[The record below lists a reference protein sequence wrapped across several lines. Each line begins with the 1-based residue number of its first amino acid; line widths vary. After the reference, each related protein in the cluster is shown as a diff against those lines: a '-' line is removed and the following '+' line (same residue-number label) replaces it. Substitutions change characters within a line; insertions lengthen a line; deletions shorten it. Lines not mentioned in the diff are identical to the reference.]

1 MDGTE
6 ASDGDLLAAAGRGDS
21 QAFARLVERHYAVV
35 YRVAWRMTSGHADA
49 EDIVQDT
56 FARLWNSP
64 AQVRDARALRGW
76 LIRVAS
82 NLTID
87 RGRKRTTEDIDAIPE
102 PAADEPGA
110 LERLEEQGAAR
121 QVDNVLAGLPD
132 RQRLALSLV
141 YYEEMSNAEAAA
153 AMEISV
159 DALESLLARARR
171 TLKDRLAGSWQDLLQ
186 DFAGVADKR

>member
-1 MDGTE
+1 MEGTE

-21 QAFARLVERHYAVV
+21 QAFARLVERHYGMV
-35 YRVAWRMTSGHADA
+35 YRVAWRMTSGHADS
-49 EDIVQDT
+49 EDIVQDA
-56 FARLWNSP
+56 FLKLWNSP
-64 AQVRDARALRGW
+64 AQVREVRALRGW

-82 NLTID
+82 NLAID
-87 RGRKRTTEDIDAIPE
+87 RRRRRPMDDIEAIPE
-102 PAADEPGA
+102 PATDEPHA
-110 LERLEEQGAAR
+110 LERIEGQGASRA
-121 QVDNVLAGLPD
+121 VDRALASLPD

-171 TLKDRLAGSWQDLLQ
+171 TLKDRLSGSWQDLLRS
-186 DFAGVADKR
+186 FAGAAGAR

>member
-6 ASDGDLLAAAGRGDS
+6 ASDGDLLAAAGRGDTR
-21 QAFARLVERHYAVV
+21 AFARLVERHYGMV

-49 EDIVQDT
+49 EDIVQDAFT
-56 FARLWNSP
+56 RLWNSP

-82 NLTID
+82 NLAID
-87 RGRKRTTEDIDAIPE
+87 RGRKRPMDDIDTVPDL
-102 PAADEPGA
+102 AADAPGA
-110 LERLEEQGAAR
+110 LDRLEKQAAAR
-121 QVDNVLAGLPD
+121 QVDQAIAGLPE
-132 RQRLALSLV
+132 RQRLALTLV
-141 YYEEMSNAEAAA
+141 YYEEMSNVEAAA

-171 TLKDRLAGSWQDLLQ
+171 TLKDRLAASWQDLLQ
-186 DFAGVADKR
+186 GLAGAVDKR